1 MRQMNSPINRTEII
15 EQAKNIKLT
24 TKDFMSTSYY
34 VFEDR
39 KQNGNILAK
48 SGQVFKNRMG
58 INNATKVAQEI
69 SYLEDSFTFV
79 KSGKTGK
86 IVAVYLDGEEVA

>member
-15 EQAKNIKLT
+15 EQAKNIELT

-39 KQNGNILAK
+39 KQNGNIPAK
-48 SGQVFKNRMG
+48 SGKVFKKRMG
-58 INNATKVAQEI
+58 LMNATKVAQEI

-86 IVAVYLDGEEVA
+86 MVAVYLDGEEVE

>member
-15 EQAKNIKLT
+15 KQAKSVEMT

-39 KQNGNILAK
+39 KENGNIPAK
-48 SGQVFKNRMG
+48 SGQVFKNRMSSM
-58 INNATKVAQEI
+58 NATKAAQEI

-86 IVAVYLDGEEVA
+86 IIAVYLEGEEIE

>member
-1 MRQMNSPINRTEII
+1 MNSPINRTEII
-15 EQAKNIKLT
+15 EQAKNIELT

-39 KQNGNILAK
+39 KQNGNITAK
-48 SGQVFKNRMG
+48 SGKVFKKRMG
-58 INNATKVAQEI
+58 LMNATKVAQEI

-86 IVAVYLDGEEVA
+86 IVAVYLDGEEVE